1 MFMWSRDGLRDA
13 SWDVMESTARLV
25 AYEIASAMGDTVR
38 QHVTGEGGGPDPRL
52 LDTVVTLAQRSA
64 TVRFATIVNSR
75 GRVVASNAPD
85 VADRTFPTPA
95 VLFDADQRPR
105 LEANVGPDLRRG
117 EFVVQIPFVDHGKP
131 YAYLELTLSSAS
143 LAALYRSS
151 YVVLVVVAAVGLAAL
166 GGMALMLH
174 LQYERSERLAARQ
187 IADRIEGRTVDEGAA
202 LGTVFEPALAAADRL
217 RATLSDQEGRVEEA
231 REQLAQLGRLLDVG
245 VVLLD
250 ADGRPDFAGERAREL
265 FGVTASDA
273 PLEEIGRRLAPVRE
287 ELLRARTA
295 RRTVETALRLSGGD
309 SPTVLQLTAAPGAQD
324 ERGGDLL
331 LRVRDGGQLRSLER
345 DLLQAAR
352 LRSLTRLYVGVAHDL
367 KAPINAMVLNLEN
380 MRSALERRAAD
391 HPWAER
397 QAVTVSVLEEELE
410 RLRRMLQMIL
420 AQTAPMRSEEEEIDL
435 DHMLEE
441 LELLLT
447 AQARQQRVRLQFER
461 PGTPVR
467 VRGNPD
473 QIKQAVLNLLINS
486 LEAVA
491 RGGTLAVTL
500 ERGTAQGRIGISDDG
515 PGIPETVLDHLY
527 EMHVTTKQTGTGI
540 GLFVARAGIEAA
552 GGSLEL
558 VHTGEAGTTFE
569 IVLPLTGGGAGVQS
583 A

>member
-1 MFMWSRDGLRDA
+1 MFMWSREGLRDA

-38 QHVTGEGGGPDPRL
+38 QHVTGEGGAPDPRL
-52 LDTVVTLAQRSA
+52 LDTVVSLAQRSA

-75 GRVVASNAPD
+75 GRVVASNDPD
-85 VADRTFPTPA
+85 VADHTFPTPA
-95 VLFDADQRPR
+95 DLFDADQRPR
-105 LEANVGPDLRRG
+105 LEADVGPDLRRG

-166 GGMALMLH
+166 GGMALLLH

-187 IADRIEGRTVDEGAA
+187 LADRIEGRTVGEGAV
-202 LGTVFEPALAAADRL
+202 LDTVFEPVLAAADRL
-217 RATLSDQEGRVEEA
+217 RATLSDQKGRVEEA

-250 ADGRPDFAGERAREL
+250 TDGRPDFAGERAREL

-273 PLEEIGRRLAPVRE
+273 PLEEIGRLLAPVRE
-287 ELLRARTA
+287 ELLCVQRD
-295 RRTVETALRLSGGD
+295 RRTVETALQLTGND
-309 SPTVLQLTAAPGAQD
+309 PPTVLQLTAAPSAQD
-324 ERGGDLL
+324 ESGGLL
-331 LRVRDGGQLRSLER
+331 LRVRDRGQLRSLER

-380 MRSALERRAAD
+380 MRSALERQAAD

-420 AQTAPMRSEEEEIDL
+420 AQTAPMRSEEDEIDL

-441 LELLLT
+441 IELLLA
-447 AQARQQRVRLQFER
+447 AQARQQRIQLEFKRSGQ
-461 PGTPVR
+461 PVR

-491 RGGTLAVTL
+491 RGGRLVVTL
-500 ERGTAQGRIGISDDG
+500 ERAAAEGRIRISDDG
-515 PGIPETVLDHLY
+515 PGIPERVLSRLY
-527 EMHVTTKQTGTGI
+527 EMHVTTKETGTGI
-540 GLFVARAGIEAA
+540 GLFVARSGIEAA
-552 GGSLEL
+552 GGTLEL
-558 VHTGEAGTTFE
+558 VHTGEDGTTFE
-569 IVLPLTGGGAGVQS
+569 IVLPLTGEGAVVQS